1 MKEQS
6 APLSLPGLNY
16 STSQQAW
23 IAKTQLWCGM
33 TWFSE
38 DRQKYL
44 IPKEDYDGTHS
55 TAAFRVL
62 GPFSNSEQFSKD
74 WACPKNSPMNPSQ
87 KCTLYG
93 KSPWY
98 KDTHILWAKHVNI
111 ISSIKFGNLKM
122 SFKNS
127 LQIISSMQYEESTLK
142 WEGLWK
148 IDVLTGLKAIFTFKI
163 SGDLTDH
170 VPVILIL
177 FE

>member
-1 MKEQS
+1 
-6 APLSLPGLNY
+6 
-16 STSQQAW
+16 
-23 IAKTQLWCGM
+23 
-33 TWFSE
+33 
-38 DRQKYL
+38 
-44 IPKEDYDGTHS
+44 
-55 TAAFRVL
+55 
-62 GPFSNSEQFSKD
+62 
-74 WACPKNSPMNPSQ
+74 
-87 KCTLYG
+87 
-93 KSPWY
+93 
-98 KDTHILWAKHVNI
+98 
-111 ISSIKFGNLKM
+111 M